1 MYGTFTYIYP
11 KNHPTVG
18 KYTIHGASGNYNLI
32 ATMTQHFDD
41 SAPGGVSQSTLGATR
56 QAASGRMR
64 VFPGLPGLMF
74 DSA

>member
-1 MYGTFTYIYP
+1 
-11 KNHPTVG
+11 
-18 KYTIHGASGNYNLI
+18 
-32 ATMTQHFDD
+32 MTQHFDD